1 MHCIIIWC
9 MSRTDCLRWK
19 FHLIFFCSCEHKLEY
34 RTAVQITAYS
44 SSAWSTHS
52 LLTNNLKHELTMYC
66 LQWMLPI
73 LLVPKSACA
82 MVMQD
87 QMLVILLYML
97 AFFIERRPCVLC
109 VLVFV
114 VAVVV
119 LCASG
124 VGHTILCEWSPSMI
138 FSSMCTTE
146 GQRDL

>member
-1 MHCIIIWC
+1 MHVLQDF
-9 MSRTDCLRWK
+9 S
-19 FHLIFFCSCEHKLEY
+19 FFAGVSTNWNKNPLLE
-34 RTAVQITAYS
+34 RIVYS
-44 SSAWSTHS
+44 LSAWLS
-52 LLTNNLKHELTMYC
+52 LPNKHLKLILIMYC

-124 VGHTILCEWSPSMI
+124 VGHTILCEWSPFMM
-138 FSSMCTTE
+138 FSSMCTIE